1 MAGTPSRIIGPQPV
15 EQTQGDLPQDTPV
28 RESLADL
35 LNPPEPEPAPAATA
49 ESASGTTQTP
59 TQAPASNDI
68 AQIMERMSKLEDDL
82 TAQKQLNTYLQGRI
96 AERQQPAPVQP
107 VEQAPQEFTFDE
119 NAVAEEMQTNAPKAL
134 LKVVKDYLAH
144 ELKNVKKE
152 AGSAAATTITA
163 AQRQQQIRDAYQR
176 DISEAKEKYGHM
188 FTNKEFNAAADEVI
202 MNIIRLRGGSSV
214 NDYMPGDIM
223 SAASRVYGEWL
234 SSGKIKPQGTN
245 GNSQTVPPL
254 REVARRPF
262 GDLESGNG
270 ASTGQRSGPAKTIND
285 LFSNDRDRRIARE
298 VYRQTHEAE
307 PAITEE
313 RWVASYLRAKQND
326 DSFDR

>member
-1 MAGTPSRIIGPQPV
+1 MAGTPSRIISQPNQV
-15 EQTQGDLPQDTPV
+15 DQTQGDLPQDTPV

-35 LNPPEPEPAPAATA
+35 LNPPEPELISSPEPAPTGTTAPAAQGSS
-49 ESASGTTQTP
+49 E
-59 TQAPASNDI
+59 I
-68 AQIMERMSKLEDDL
+68 AQVLERMSKLEDDL

-96 AERQQPAPVQP
+96 AERQTPAQTTPTEPV
-107 VEQAPQEFTFDE
+107 PQEFSFDE

-163 AQRQQQIRDAYQR
+163 AQRQQQVRDAYQR
-176 DISEAKEKYGHM
+176 DIGEVKEKFGHM
-188 FTNKEFNAAADEVI
+188 LGNKEFNAAADEAI
-202 MNIIRLRGGSSV
+202 MGIIRLRGGQTV
-214 NDYMPGDIM
+214 NDYMPGDLM

-234 SSGKIKPQGTN
+234 SSGKIKPQGQN

-270 ASTGQRSGPAKTIND
+270 AGTGQRSGPAKTIND
-285 LFSNDRDRRIARE
+285 LFPNDRDRRIARE

-307 PAITEE
+307 PQITEE
-313 RWVASYLRAKQND
+313 RWVASYLRARQND